1 MESVGVKDLTFP
13 APVKEAFARVVEA
26 RKSAQ
31 AAMERARGE
40 TAALRHLANTARM
53 LEDNRGLATLRTLQ
67 ALDNGRNTLV
77 LGHPGA
83 LFPGAAARPD
93 RTAPDEGHEEKPR

>member
-1 MESVGVKDLTFP
+1 LI
-13 APVKEAFARVVEA
+13 
-26 RKSAQ
+26 
-31 AAMERARGE
+31 RASRSSRSE
-40 TAALRHLANTARM
+40 
-53 LEDNRGLATLRTLQ
+53 ELRTLQ

-93 RTAPDEGHEEKPR
+93 RTAPDEGGEGSER